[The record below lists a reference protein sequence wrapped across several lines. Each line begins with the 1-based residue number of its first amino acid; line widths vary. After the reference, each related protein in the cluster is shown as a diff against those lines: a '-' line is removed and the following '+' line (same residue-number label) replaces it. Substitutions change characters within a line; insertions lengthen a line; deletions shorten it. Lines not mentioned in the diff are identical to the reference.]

1 MTEITKVCTVA
12 FIKARNSLVV
22 QYREKHAN
30 SEKKKKKKKMAED
43 GKNLFFK
50 ALVKRFWLTLKS
62 YSWFNKVTHGRPSIK
77 QTS

>member
-1 MTEITKVCTVA
+1 
-12 FIKARNSLVV
+12 
-22 QYREKHAN
+22 
-30 SEKKKKKKKMAED
+30 MAED